1 MMRIY
6 IALAVVAIV
15 SAVSFAGYK
24 YVTNMQNT
32 IITLTANNQLLTNTV
47 ETQQETIKRSQ
58 LAARQ
63 SQETARVLTV
73 NLQEA
78 EQGLD
83 ELKQKLT
90 NHDLTKLTI
99 AKPGLIENRIN
110 NATQELFDRLRS
122 DTGAN

>member
-6 IALAVVAIV
+6 IALAIVAIV

-24 YVTNMQNT
+24 YVTNMQET

-47 ETQQETIKRSQ
+47 ETQQETIKRAQ
-58 LAARQ
+58 LVARQ

-110 NATQELFDRLRS
+110 NATQELFDQLRS

>member
-1 MMRIY
+1 MRIY

>member
-1 MMRIY
+1 MRIY
-6 IALAVVAIV
+6 IALAIVAIV

-24 YVTNMQNT
+24 YVTNMQET

-47 ETQQETIKRSQ
+47 ETQQETIKRAQ
-58 LAARQ
+58 LVARQ

-110 NATQELFDRLRS
+110 NATQELFDQLRS

>member
-1 MMRIY
+1 MRIY

-24 YVTNMQNT
+24 YVTNMQET

-47 ETQQETIKRSQ
+47 ETQRETIKRAQ

-73 NLQEA
+73 NLQQA

-90 NHDLTKLTI
+90 NHDLTRLTI

-110 NATQELFDRLRS
+110 NATQELFDQLRS

>member
-1 MMRIY
+1 MRIY

-24 YVTNMQNT
+24 YVTNMQET

-47 ETQQETIKRSQ
+47 ETQRETIKRAQ

-73 NLQEA
+73 NLQQA
-78 EQGLD
+78 EQELD

-90 NHDLTKLTI
+90 NHDLTRLTI

-110 NATQELFDRLRS
+110 NATQELFDQLRS